1 MNYKT
6 NSNNVDDNEMF
17 LISLNRQIPLK
28 HLNLIHH
35 LDDKLDECIS
45 TKYDDIS
52 NMVHLTYNVKYDRI
66 LIKTILNLLKSGQ
79 VSSSFFSLEN
89 VNQIIDDY
97 SKNHY
102 FLTFA
107 SLHTIKPFTSLCL
120 CCQQPL
126 KLYFKERV
134 NVFLIDRVDSRV
146 IYTARCCY
154 IQYYPNSYVK
164 GSKRY
169 VIQQSLYNQKYI
181 YFGGKSVLSMD
192 VVLQYSSDLINM
204 VS

>member
-1 MNYKT
+1 MSYTN

-17 LISLNRQIPLK
+17 LISLNRQIPLN
-28 HLNLIHH
+28 HLNLIHY

-52 NMVHLTYNVKYDRI
+52 NMVQLRYNVKYDRI

-89 VNQIIDDY
+89 VTQIIDDY

-126 KLYFKERV
+126 KLYFKERI
-134 NVFLIDRVDSRV
+134 NVFLIDRVDSGV
-146 IYTARCCY
+146 IYAARCCY
-154 IQYYPNSYVK
+154 IQYYPNSYIK

-169 VIQQSLYNQKYI
+169 VIEQSLYNQKYI

-192 VVLQYSSDLINM
+192 VVLQYSSNLINM